1 MPADVINVSKICIAE
16 YRSED
21 DRGGKTGFSKL
32 LGDSLSFEY
41 HAGVKLCT
49 WGPHK
54 DYDFRNLPFTV
65 IAYHGECDAAYYA
78 TIKNY
83 DRIRVGK
90 NCALILP
97 AGLTFKLELFETG
110 LLSNAHISFNILEH
124 IDVLSLFEVPFI
136 IEGETAFEIGA
147 HINSLA
153 VCNSGLAEGNP
164 VNIFDLATMK
174 SYAYGLLC
182 CILSKSIQLPESG
195 KSLVNI
201 QKVSAVLTYMTV
213 HMGEKISRKNL
224 ADLMFLSETR
234 FHYVFTE
241 IMGVPPMDYL
251 MRMRMKKAQ
260 HLLISTEKSIAEI
273 AGEVGIGDI
282 FHFSKQFKV
291 INGKSPLKYRQSH
304 AVWTSH
310 ISANR

>member
-1 MPADVINVSKICIAE
+1 MPADVINVSKICITE
-16 YRSED
+16 YRAED
-21 DRGGKTGFSKL
+21 DRGGKTGFRKL

-41 HAGVKLCT
+41 YSGVKLCT
-49 WGPHK
+49 WGPHR
-54 DYDFRNLPFTV
+54 DHDFRNLPFTA
-65 IAYHGECDAAYYA
+65 IAYLGECDAGYYA
-78 TIKNY
+78 TVKNY
-83 DRIRVGK
+83 GRIKAGK

-97 AGLTFKLELFETG
+97 AGVTFKLELLETG

-136 IEGETAFEIGA
+136 IEGETASEIGA

-153 VCNSGLAEGNP
+153 VCGNSLADGSS
-164 VNIFDLATMK
+164 VNIFDLAAMK

-182 CILSKSIQLPESG
+182 CILSKSTQLPESD

-201 QKVSAVLTYMTV
+201 QKVSAVLDYMTA
-213 HMGEKISRKNL
+213 HMDEKISRKTL
-224 ADLMFLSETR
+224 AGLMFLSETR

-260 HLLISTEKSIAEI
+260 YLLISTEKTITEI

-282 FHFSKQFKV
+282 FHFSKQFKL

-304 AVWTSH
+304 VLWTSH
-310 ISANR
+310 ISR